1 MSDNLKASLS
11 VGVVYSGDGSGLTA
25 EQEEQLNKIPMIE
38 QSVEEITNDLNTKA
52 NISDIPTNTSELN
65 NDSGFL
71 TSIPSEYVTETEMN
85 EAIANVSSGGSVDL
99 SGYATKD
106 DLNTKANISDI
117 PTNTSELNND
127 SGFLTSIPSEYVTET
142 EMNEAIANVS
152 SGGSSSSGTGGTIDT
167 SNLASDLSLTG
178 SNLQL
183 KNSQGNLIG
192 TSITLPTNSSSEIT
206 KVSELENDS
215 GFINADYVGN
225 KQIVYLT
232 QAQFNA
238 LPTKSPE
245 CMYVVTDEEDSNSDG
260 TTVNLTNYYTK
271 SETNST
277 FATKTEL
284 NNLKLQLDGKI
295 LSLYSGTSLLSSVDL
310 SSLSS
315 SGGDTPA
322 EGYGNIIP
330 SLTTVNIEE
339 GNEITVGITLDNAP
353 TNEQVVNVSVNNSN
367 CTVSPETLTFTSD
380 NYSTSQNIT
389 ITGAHL
395 SSVYTD
401 QTSVITLSSLNA
413 NSKLINVTITN
424 IDVKPDTGNSELT
437 RDNLV
442 YYADMK
448 DQSWTKT
455 DNAVYE
461 LTEDTNTILD
471 KSVTVTYMEYTGGT
485 NLDGNVIENNVLK
498 SNSTIKS
505 IIGNLNYNVSGF
517 NNKKITFEFFG
528 KIPESATETM
538 ILAEAS
544 GSFFIR
550 GNNGKDIGIYLL
562 TSGGNLGYFDFS
574 KSVVDYTQPHLFS
587 VVLDQQ
593 DANLVYKLYSDGVEI
608 LSDTLTNKTLNNI
621 TSIKFLP
628 ETRKGFEMGSLRIY
642 NAALTDEQILANY
655 NYETTIERV
664 W

>member
-1 MSDNLKASLS
+1 MATDFSYGGKQILSGGPFKPSGKDMPSDARTRVESYADIASIPNPHVGLKITVKVDETNNNKMTDYIVKSLKANSLGAPNS
-11 VGVVYSGDGSGLTA
+11 AINEVVRYADYLGVS
-25 EQEEQLNKIPMIE
+25 
-38 QSVEEITNDLNTKA
+38 
-52 NISDIPTNTSELN
+52 
-65 NDSGFL
+65 
-71 TSIPSEYVTETEMN
+71 
-85 EAIANVSSGGSVDL
+85 SSGGGTSAGTGTGL
-99 SGYATKD
+99 
-106 DLNTKANISDI
+106 
-117 PTNTSELNND
+117 TSEQAQQLQTAYEHSQSNHVTMDEVNAAISNAQLGGGEVD
-127 SGFLTSIPSEYVTET
+127 TTSFAT
-142 EMNEAIANVS
+142 
-152 SGGSSSSGTGGTIDT
+152 
-167 SNLASDLSLTG
+167 DLSLTG

-192 TSITLPTNSSSEIT
+192 TSITLPTNSSSEII

-215 GFINADYVGN
+215 GFINANYVGN

-284 NNLKLQLDGKI
+284 NNLKLQLDNKI
-295 LSLYSGTSLLSSVDL
+295 LSLYSGTSLLSSIDL
-310 SSLSS
+310 SGLSS
-315 SGGDTPA
+315 SGGGTPV

-339 GNEITVGITLDNAP
+339 GNEITIGITLDNAP

-380 NYSTSQNIT
+380 NYSTSQNIK

-401 QTSVITLSSLNA
+401 QTSVITLSSLNV
-413 NSKLINVTITN
+413 NSKLINVTIAN
-424 IDVKPDTGNSELT
+424 IDAKPDAGNSELT

-442 YYADMK
+442 YYVDMK
-448 DQSWTKT
+448 DQNWTKT
-455 DNAVYE
+455 NDAKYQ
-461 LTEDTNTILD
+461 LTEDTNTIYD
-471 KSVTVTYMEYTGGT
+471 NPIAVQYMENTTGT
-485 NLDGNVIENNVLK
+485 HLDGNVIENNVLK
-498 SNSTIKS
+498 SNSTNAS
-505 IIGNLNYNVSGF
+505 ITGQGNLSYNVSGF
-517 NNKKITFEFFG
+517 DNKKITFEFLG
-528 KIPESATETM
+528 KIPASATEVM
-538 ILAEAS
+538 VVAEAS

-550 GNNGKDIGIYLL
+550 GNVNKDIGIYLL

-574 KSVVDYTQPHLFS
+574 SSAVDYTQPHLFS

-593 DANLVYKLYSDGVEI
+593 DANLVYKLYSDGVEV
-608 LSDTLTNKTLNNI
+608 LSDTLTGKTLNDI
-621 TSIKFLP
+621 TVIKILP
-628 ETRKGFEMGSLRIY
+628 QARKGFEMGSLRIY
-642 NAALTDEQILANY
+642 NTALTAEQILANY
-655 NYETTIERV
+655 NYEATIERV

>member
-1 MSDNLKASLS
+1 MATDFSYNEKTINSSGPMKPSGINQPLDPRTEVKLYADIKLIPNPYVGMIITVLEDETNSNKMTDYKVLSLKADDHGVANS
-11 VGVVYSGDGSGLTA
+11 VVDQVQRYVEYLGVSSSGSVSQEDINTAVNNYLTEHPVTGEVTP
-25 EQEEQLNKIPMIE
+25 EQAQQLQTAYE
-38 QSVEEITNDLNTKA
+38 HSQSDH
-52 NISDIPTNTSELN
+52 
-65 NDSGFL
+65 
-71 TSIPSEYVTETEMN
+71 VTMDEVN
-85 EAIANVSSGGSVDL
+85 VAIANAQLGGEEVDTT
-99 SGYATKD
+99 SFAT
-106 DLNTKANISDI
+106 
-117 PTNTSELNND
+117 
-127 SGFLTSIPSEYVTET
+127 
-142 EMNEAIANVS
+142 
-152 SGGSSSSGTGGTIDT
+152 
-167 SNLASDLSLTG
+167 DLSLTG

-192 TSITLPTNSSSEIT
+192 TSITLPTNSKIT
-206 KVSELENDS
+206 KLSELENDR

-245 CMYVVTDEEDSNSDG
+245 CMYVVTDEEDSNPDG
-260 TTVNLTNYYTK
+260 TNINLANYYTK
-271 SETNST
+271 SEINST

-284 NNLKLQLDGKI
+284 NNLKLKLNNKI

-310 SSLSS
+310 SGLSS
-315 SGGDTPA
+315 SGGDTPV
-322 EGYGNIIP
+322 EEYGDITP

-339 GNEITVGITLDNAP
+339 GNEITVGITLDSAP

-380 NYSTSQNIT
+380 NYSTSQNIK

-401 QTSVITLSSLNA
+401 QTSVITLSSLNV
-413 NSKLINVTITN
+413 NSKLINVTIAN
-424 IDVKPDTGNSELT
+424 IDVKPDTGSGLT

-448 DQSWTKT
+448 DQNWTKGI
-455 DNAVYE
+455 DARYQ
-461 LTEDTNTILD
+461 LTEDTNTIFGD
-471 KSVTVTYMEYTGGT
+471 AVSVVYMEYTGGT

-498 SNSTIKS
+498 SNSTNLS
-505 IIGNLNYNVSGF
+505 ILGRSDFNYNVSGF
-517 NNKKITFEFFG
+517 DNKKITFEFLG

-538 ILAEAS
+538 VLAEATS
-544 GSFFIR
+544 SFFIR
-550 GNNGKDIGIYLL
+550 GNNGRDVGIYLL
-562 TSGGNLGYFDFS
+562 TNGGNLGYFDFS

-593 DANLVYKLYSDGVEI
+593 DANLVYKLYSDGVEV
-608 LSDTLTNKTLNNI
+608 LSDTLTNKTLNDI
-621 TSIKFLP
+621 TVIKLFP
-628 ETRKGFEMGSLRIY
+628 ETRKGFEIGSLRIY
-642 NAALTDEQILANY
+642 NTALTAEQILANY
-655 NYETTIERV
+655 NYEATIERV

>member
-1 MSDNLKASLS
+1 MSTDFTYNGNQIVSSGPFKPSGKDMPVDARTRVESYADIASIPNPHIGLKITVKVDETNNNKMTDYIVKSLKANSLGAPNS
-11 VGVVYSGDGSGLTA
+11 AINEVVRYADYLGVSSSGGGTSAGTGTGLTS
-25 EQEEQLNKIPMIE
+25 EQAQQLQTAYE
-38 QSVEEITNDLNTKA
+38 HSQSDH
-52 NISDIPTNTSELN
+52 
-65 NDSGFL
+65 
-71 TSIPSEYVTETEMN
+71 VTMDEVN
-85 EAIANVSSGGSVDL
+85 VAIANAQLGGGEVDTT
-99 SGYATKD
+99 SFAT
-106 DLNTKANISDI
+106 
-117 PTNTSELNND
+117 
-127 SGFLTSIPSEYVTET
+127 
-142 EMNEAIANVS
+142 
-152 SGGSSSSGTGGTIDT
+152 
-167 SNLASDLSLTG
+167 DLSLTG

-206 KVSELENDS
+206 KVSELENDK
-215 GFINADYVGN
+215 GFINANYVGN

-284 NNLKLQLDGKI
+284 NNLKLQLDNKI

-310 SSLSS
+310 SGLSS
-315 SGGDTPA
+315 SGGGTPV

-353 TNEQVVNVSVNNSN
+353 TNEQVVNISVNNSN

-380 NYSTSQNIT
+380 NYSTSQSIT

-395 SSVYTD
+395 SSVYTN
-401 QTSVITLSSLNA
+401 QTSVITLSSLNV
-413 NSKLINVTITN
+413 NSKLINVTIAN

-442 YYADMK
+442 YYVDMK
-448 DQSWTKT
+448 DQNWTKT
-455 DNAVYE
+455 NEARYQ
-461 LTEDTNTILD
+461 LTEDVNTIYD
-471 KSVTVTYMEYTGGT
+471 NPIAVSYMENTAGT
-485 NLDGNVIENNVLK
+485 RLDGNVIENNVLK
-498 SNSTIKS
+498 SNSTNSS
-505 IIGNLNYNVSGF
+505 ITGQTNLNYNVSGF
-517 NNKKITFEFFG
+517 DNKKITFEFFG
-528 KIPESATETM
+528 KIPASANEVM
-538 ILAEAS
+538 VLAEAS

-550 GNNGKDIGIYLL
+550 GNNGRDVGIYLL

-574 KSVVDYTQPHLFS
+574 SSTVDYTQPHLFS

-593 DANLVYKLYSDGVEI
+593 DADLVYKLYSDGVEV
-608 LSDTLTNKTLNNI
+608 LSDTLTGKTLNDI
-621 TSIKFLP
+621 TVIKILP
-628 ETRKGFEMGSLRIY
+628 QARKGFEMGSLRIY
-642 NAALTDEQILANY
+642 NTALTAEQILANY

>member
-1 MSDNLKASLS
+1 MLINNKSLIKTINKLNLTEDEREKF
-11 VGVVYSGDGSGLTA
+11 
-25 EQEEQLNKIPMIE
+25 NKISEDDNGNFVYNGKSIIGGATPE
-38 QSVEEITNDLNTKA
+38 QVQQLQTAYTHSQSKHVTMDEV
-52 NISDIPTNTSELN
+52 N
-65 NDSGFL
+65 N
-71 TSIPSEYVTETEMN
+71 
-85 EAIANVSSGGSVDL
+85 
-99 SGYATKD
+99 
-106 DLNTKANISDI
+106 
-117 PTNTSELNND
+117 
-127 SGFLTSIPSEYVTET
+127 
-142 EMNEAIANVS
+142 
-152 SGGSSSSGTGGTIDT
+152 
-167 SNLASDLSLTG
+167 
-178 SNLQL
+178 
-183 KNSQGNLIG
+183 
-192 TSITLPTNSSSEIT
+192 
-206 KVSELENDS
+206 S
-215 GFINADYVGN
+215 GFIKADYVGN

-284 NNLKLQLDGKI
+284 NNLKLQLDGNI
-295 LSLYSGTSLLSSVDL
+295 LNFYSGTSLLSSVDL
-310 SSLSS
+310 SGLS
-315 SGGDTPA
+315 SGGGDAPV

-380 NYSTSQNIT
+380 NYSTSQNIK

-401 QTSVITLSSLNA
+401 QTSVITLSSLNV
-413 NSKLINVTITN
+413 NSKLINVTIAN
-424 IDVKPDTGNSELT
+424 IDAKPDTGNSELT

-448 DQSWTKT
+448 DQNWTKSG
-455 DNAVYE
+455 DARYNFI
-461 LTEDTNTILD
+461 EDINTIFD
-471 KSVTVTYMEYTGGT
+471 KPIQVGYMEYTGGT

-498 SNSTIKS
+498 SNSTNFS
-505 IIGNLNYNVSGF
+505 IFGGLDYKASGLD
-517 NNKKITFEFFG
+517 NKKITFEFFG

-538 ILAEAS
+538 VLAEFTS
-544 GSFFIR
+544 SFFIR
-550 GNNGKDIGIYLL
+550 GNNGCDVGIYLL

-574 KSVVDYTQPHLFS
+574 SSAVDYTQPHLFS

-593 DANLVYKLYSDGVEI
+593 DANLVYKLYSDGVEV
-608 LSDTLTNKTLNNI
+608 LSDTLTGKTLNDI
-621 TSIKFLP
+621 TVIKILP
-628 ETRKGFEMGSLRIY
+628 QARKGFEMGSLRIY
-642 NAALTDEQILANY
+642 NTALTAEQILANY
-655 NYETTIERV
+655 NYEATIERV